1 MSIAGS
7 VGLVSSLVGSFASG
21 IAQKK
26 VAKSTNKALTDSW
39 ADAAQATRDQL
50 TVAYNRTL
58 TSLEEVNRDKIYT
71 QIAAKSAGIAAK
83 GTAEVNAAQ
92 LGIEGKRGVSFQTR
106 EIDREVA
113 NVVSDSEINAQVQ
126 VINTTNA
133 FTAAAK
139 AAVNNLNNQSPVGVS
154 VPSTL
159 TMVTDVLGSGVNYY
173 NKLSTAQRS
182 DLKQNM
188 KIAQSKIE
196 SILKF

>member
-71 QIAAKSAGIAAK
+71 QIAAKSAGVAAK

-133 FTAAAK
+133 FTDAAK

>member
-26 VAKSTNKALTDSW
+26 IAKSTNKALTDSW

-133 FTAAAK
+133 FTDAAK

>member
-21 IAQKK
+21 TTQKK
-26 VAKSTNKALTDSW
+26 IAKSTNKALTDSW

-133 FTAAAK
+133 FTDAAK

>member
-7 VGLVSSLVGSFASG
+7 VGLVSSLVGAFASG

-26 VAKSTNKALTDSW
+26 IAKSTNKALTDSW

-133 FTAAAK
+133 FTDAAK

>member
-26 VAKSTNKALTDSW
+26 IAKSTNKALTDSW

-71 QIAAKSAGIAAK
+71 QIAAKSAGIATK

-133 FTAAAK
+133 FTDAAK

-188 KIAQSKIE
+188 KITQSKIE

>member
-26 VAKSTNKALTDSW
+26 IAKSTNKALTDSW

-113 NVVSDSEINAQVQ
+113 NVVSDSEITAQVQ

-133 FTAAAK
+133 FTDAAK

>member
-71 QIAAKSAGIAAK
+71 QMAAKSAGVAAK

-92 LGIEGKRGVSFQTR
+92 LGMEGKRGVSFQTR

-133 FTAAAK
+133 FTDAAK

>member
-1 MSIAGS
+1 MKKIWRPLEEFIGDR
-7 VGLVSSLVGSFASG
+7 
-21 IAQKK
+21 KK
-26 VAKSTNKALTDSW
+26 VWIIPDGAL
-39 ADAAQATRDQL
+39 
-50 TVAYNRTL
+50 
-58 TSLEEVNRDKIYT
+58 
-71 QIAAKSAGIAAK
+71 G
-83 GTAEVNAAQ
+83 
-92 LGIEGKRGVSFQTR
+92 GVSFQTR

-133 FTAAAK
+133 FTDAAK

>member
-26 VAKSTNKALTDSW
+26 IAKSTNKALTDSW

-92 LGIEGKRGVSFQTR
+92 LGIEGKRGAGFQMR

-113 NVVSDSEINAQVQ
+113 DVVSDAEINAQVQ

-133 FTAAAK
+133 YTDAAK

>member
-26 VAKSTNKALTDSW
+26 IAKSTNKALTDSW

-71 QIAAKSAGIAAK
+71 QIAAKSAGVAAK

-92 LGIEGKRGVSFQTR
+92 LGMEGKRGVSFQTR

-133 FTAAAK
+133 FTDAAK

-188 KIAQSKIE
+188 KITQSKIE